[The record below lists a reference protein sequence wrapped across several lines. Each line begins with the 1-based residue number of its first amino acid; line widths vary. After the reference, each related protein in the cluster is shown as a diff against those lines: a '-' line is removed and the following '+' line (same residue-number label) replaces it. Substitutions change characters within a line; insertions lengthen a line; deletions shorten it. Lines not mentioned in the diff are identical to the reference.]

1 MQDKVNKSMKITNSV
16 IVITAAGTR
25 TGSAIAEYFCQLGAH
40 VALVDIEPTQ
50 LESSFKTCV
59 ETGGTCYSFVL
70 NSLNIES
77 ISHLFNEISDQLGD
91 IDVLINYWQTNGL
104 PYLLANEDTTHFFSD
119 ITLNP
124 YLFGRGAA
132 LKMLAQ
138 KRKGVIINIP
148 SIEKNKGS
156 EDNSATAVM
165 RGLTQSWAKELAPAN
180 IRVAGVLPELRHID
194 KGIHRRESLINYD
207 MLDGAV
213 YIVENDSF
221 NGRMLETVS

>member
-1 MQDKVNKSMKITNSV
+1 MKIANSV

-40 VALVDIEPTQ
+40 VALVDTEPNQ
-50 LESSFKTCV
+50 LESSFKACLK
-59 ETGGTCYSFVL
+59 TGGVCYSFAL
-70 NSLNIES
+70 NSPNVES
-77 ISHLFNEISDQLGD
+77 ITHLFNEITDKLGE

-104 PYLLANEDTTHFFSD
+104 PCLLASEDTMTNSFSD
-119 ITLNP
+119 ITSNP

-138 KRKGVIINIP
+138 ERKGVIVNIP
-148 SIEKNKGS
+148 SIEKTKGAQTNLS
-156 EDNSATAVM
+156 SANAVI
-165 RGLTQSWAKELAPAN
+165 RGLTQSWAQELAPAN

-194 KGIHRRESLINYD
+194 KGLHRRESLINYD
-207 MLDGAV
+207 MIDGAV

-221 NGRMLETVS
+221 SGRMLETVS